1 MGTRKIKRSRSKRRT
16 RRISRKYSRTKQR
29 TKRGR
34 RRTKRGRRKKGGYP
48 RGQIPAPAP
57 APEELPEVAPVG
69 PHAVVAPEVGYWE
82 DIAHQEANP
91 DDGVF
96 GRADVQP
103 FGDDLDQRIRQHQR
117 AQALARHVAA
127 RDLRNQRN
135 NIVGQGWDRGHRLGV

>member
-1 MGTRKIKRSRSKRRT
+1 M
-16 RRISRKYSRTKQR
+16 
-29 TKRGR
+29 RG
-34 RRTKRGRRKKGGYP
+34 GSP

-103 FGDDLDQRIRQHQR
+103 FGDDLDQRIRRQMER
-117 AQALARHVAA
+117 RE
-127 RDLRNQRN
+127 
-135 NIVGQGWDRGHRLGV
+135 GWDRGHRLGV

>member
-29 TKRGR
+29 R
-34 RRTKRGRRKKGGYP
+34 RRTKQRRRTRRMRGGSP

-91 DDGVF
+91 DDGIF
-96 GRADVQP
+96 GRAAVQP
-103 FGDDLDQRIRQHQR
+103 FGDDLDQRIRRQMER
-117 AQALARHVAA
+117 RE
-127 RDLRNQRN
+127 
-135 NIVGQGWDRGHRLGV
+135 GWDRGHRLGV

>member
-29 TKRGR
+29 R
-34 RRTKRGRRKKGGYP
+34 RRTKQRRRTRRMRGGSP

-103 FGDDLDQRIRQHQR
+103 FGDDLDQRIRRQMER
-117 AQALARHVAA
+117 RE
-127 RDLRNQRN
+127 
-135 NIVGQGWDRGHRLGV
+135 GWDRGHRLGV